1 MKKAAGH
8 ARGGSPHGVLPSQ
21 TLKELFASGFIEG
34 VPEKYIN
41 PASVDLP
48 LSDEA
53 YRLESIFL
61 PLVGEKVRPL
71 IKKVGGIRYDLKNPL
86 EVGVPYLIRV
96 EGNFN
101 LPENVYAYAN
111 PKSSTGRI
119 NLFCRTVADGEA
131 MYDALS
137 HTGWSGELWIQ
148 VRAESFPVLI
158 TPGQA
163 VSQLRLFDGK
173 TFLDRLELNMALHQY
188 GIFFHPG
195 GRPWERGKHLRHAD
209 SLLLSLLVEKGM
221 AGWECRG
228 STKVFDFG
236 KIDHYQPEDFF
247 TPVAVQDGRVRLLK
261 GSFYILSTYERV
273 VVPPHLSAELRA
285 IDPRF
290 GEFRSHSAGYID
302 PGWGW
307 GKNGEQKGRP
317 ITLEINPYE
326 TMYAANRQTIARI
339 RYEHMREVPVVPYDL
354 ANSNYTK
361 QNRGAALSK
370 HFKKKR

>member
-1 MKKAAGH
+1 MKKKVVEQG
-8 ARGGSPHGVLPSQ
+8 RGQSPHGVLPSQ
-21 TLKELFASGFIEG
+21 TLKDLFKSGFIEG
-34 VPEKYIN
+34 IPEKYIN

-53 YRLESIFL
+53 YRMESIFL
-61 PLVGEKVRPL
+61 PFVGEKVRPL
-71 IKKVGGIRYDLKNPL
+71 IKKMGGIRFDLKNPL

-96 EGNFN
+96 EGKID

-137 HTGWSGELWIQ
+137 HKGWSGEMWIS
-148 VRAESFPVLI
+148 VRAESFPVLV

-163 VSQLRLFDGK
+163 VSQIRLFDGK
-173 TFLDRLELNMALHQY
+173 TFLNELEIMMALRQH
-188 GIFFHPG
+188 GIFFHPNG
-195 GRPWERGKHLRHAD
+195 KSWERGKHLRHAD
-209 SLLLSLLVEKGM
+209 SLLLSLLVEEGM
-221 AGWECRG
+221 VGWECRG
-228 STKVFDFG
+228 SSRVFDYS
-236 KIDHYQPEDFF
+236 KLNHYQPEDFF
-247 TPVAVQDGRVRLLK
+247 TPVSVRKGRINLMK

-273 VVPPHLSAELRA
+273 LVPPHFSAELRA

-317 ITLEINPYE
+317 ITLEMNPYE
-326 TMYAANRQTIARI
+326 TMSAANRQTIARI
-339 RYEHMREVPVVPYDL
+339 RYEHMRETPEVPYDL
-354 ANSNYTK
+354 AKSNYTK
-361 QNRGAALSK
+361 QTRGAALSK
-370 HFKKKR
+370 HFKKH

>member
-1 MKKAAGH
+1 MKKAVEH
-8 ARGGSPHGVLPSQ
+8 ARGKSPHGVLPSQ
-21 TLKELFASGFIEG
+21 TLKGLFKSGFIEG
-34 VPEKYIN
+34 ISEGYIN
-41 PASVDLP
+41 PASIDLP
-48 LSDEA
+48 LSEEA

-96 EGNFN
+96 EGKFN

-137 HTGWSGELWIQ
+137 HTGWSGEIWMQ
-148 VRAESFPVLI
+148 VRAESFPVLVA
-158 TPGQA
+158 PGQA

-173 TFLDRLELNMALHQY
+173 TFLDRLELNMALNQY
-188 GIFFHPG
+188 GIFFHPD

-209 SLLLSLLVEKGM
+209 SLLLSLLVEEGM

-228 STKVFDFG
+228 STRVFDFG
-236 KIDHYQPEDFF
+236 RIDHYQPEEFF
-247 TPVAVQDGRVRLLK
+247 TPVSVQDGRVRLLK

-307 GKNGEQKGRP
+307 GKNGEEKGRP

-339 RYEHMREVPVVPYDL
+339 RYEHMREVPEVPYDL